1 MGWMSCVKNLKLHL
15 QRDLDAWRATVR
27 CESYWNKV
35 DILEQ
40 ARHQGVI
47 VWNKETL
54 DVKGFSQVKGL
65 GFGETFTLVAVL
77 EAIWILQAYAS
88 NHNIK
93 PFQIDVKSAFLNVFI
108 N

>member
-1 MGWMSCVKNLKLHL
+1 M

-40 ARHQGVI
+40 ERHQGVI
-47 VWNKETL
+47 VWNKEAL
-54 DVKGFSQVKGL
+54 DVKGFSKVKGL
-65 GFGETFTLVAVL
+65 GFGETFTPVVGL
-77 EAIWILQAYAS
+77 EAIWILHAYAS

-93 PFQIDVKSAFLNVFI
+93 PFQIDVKSALLNVFI
-108 N
+108 NELVYVDQPL